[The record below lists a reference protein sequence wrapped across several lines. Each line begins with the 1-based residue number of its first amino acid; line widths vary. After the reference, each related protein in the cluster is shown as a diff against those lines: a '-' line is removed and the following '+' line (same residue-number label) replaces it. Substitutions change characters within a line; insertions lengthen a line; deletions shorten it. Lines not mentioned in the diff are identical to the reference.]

1 MAASPIEAAAMLAL
15 KQSSG
20 VELKRGSFLPDAI
33 VSGMV
38 SEIVE
43 AATVGD
49 PIDWK
54 KMDPSGLAAVI
65 KAFYKPHVH
74 SIILTF

>member
-1 MAASPIEAAAMLAL
+1 MLAL

-20 VELKRGSFLPDAI
+20 VELKRGSFAI